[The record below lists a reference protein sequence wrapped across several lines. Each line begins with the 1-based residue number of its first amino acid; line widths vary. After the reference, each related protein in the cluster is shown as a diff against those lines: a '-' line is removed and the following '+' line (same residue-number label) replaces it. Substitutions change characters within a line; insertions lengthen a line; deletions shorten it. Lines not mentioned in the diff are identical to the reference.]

1 MTRNKMTGNNRYL
14 LAGVLTAVLAAANP
28 ATIFA
33 SVEVPVF
40 EVPAQETAGEARES
54 AIGNT
59 PGGSEAVAVE
69 GSGQAMA
76 ENVTDGSS
84 VSEAGNEG
92 SGGSSP
98 VIGAG
103 NGSNSNSNSTGAGS
117 PVVGAGDT
125 GSGSDSSETSSPV
138 VGAGSSVSGGG
149 SPVVG
154 AGSNAS
160 GGGSPVIGAGMAAG
174 GGSGGPGMMGQNQG
188 QELSDLGGNGGIPG
202 RIDYFS
208 EPVSNPTVAV
218 VEKYSYENMV
228 SDLEKLKSR
237 YGGHLQVNVIGTS
250 LDGRD
255 LYEAVL
261 GNPNAEKHILIHAG
275 IHAREYMTPL
285 LVMKQLEYGL
295 EFYDR
300 GSYGGQPLSGI
311 LQQVAVH
318 FVPMVNPDGI
328 ALSQFGL
335 DSIRSE
341 QLRQGVQ
348 QCYASD
354 LALGRTSAAMDRY
367 LMYWKA
373 NGRGVDL
380 NQNFPADWELIAG
393 CPNPSYASYKGT
405 SPLSEP
411 ETQALANL
419 VNSRK
424 WSATVSYHSMGNI
437 IYWDYPGNRV
447 QQTSGELT
455 SLIEVSTGYRAAGSS
470 GQGGFKDWTQIKDD
484 PIPGV
489 TIETGSVACPLP
501 LSQYE
506 DIWNR
511 NKMVWALVARYAM
524 EH

>member
-1 MTRNKMTGNNRYL
+1 MAGNTKYL
-14 LAGVLTAVLAAANP
+14 LASVLFAVMAAASPVDVYASIEIP
-28 ATIFA
+28 A
-33 SVEVPVF
+33 F
-40 EVPAQETAGEARES
+40 EAPAQKETGEPGQ
-54 AIGNT
+54 AITDYMPGGNT
-59 PGGSEAVAVE
+59 TAAAGDSNQAAQAVVE
-69 GSGQAMA
+69 DQH
-76 ENVTDGSS
+76 NV
-84 VSEAGNEG
+84 
-92 SGGSSP
+92 
-98 VIGAG
+98 
-103 NGSNSNSNSTGAGS
+103 STGGS
-117 PVVGAGDT
+117 PVVGAGSSAAE
-125 GSGSDSSETSSPV
+125 GSSPVVGAGSSAAEGSSPV
-138 VGAGSSVSGGG
+138 VGAGSSVAEGS

-154 AGSNAS
+154 AGSSTA
-160 GGGSPVIGAGMAAG
+160 GGGSPVIGAGTG
-174 GGSGGPGMMGQNQG
+174 SGSFSGGPGMVGPSQG
-188 QELSDLGGNGGIPG
+188 MPEPDNVVPG

-208 EPVSNPTVAV
+208 EPVSNPTVSV
-218 VEKYSYENMV
+218 VEKYSYESMV

-237 YGGHLQVNVIGTS
+237 YGSHLQVNVIGTS
-250 LDGRD
+250 HDGRNI
-255 LYEAVL
+255 YEAIL
-261 GNPNAEKHILIHAG
+261 GNPNAGKHVLIHAG

-300 GSYGGQPLSGI
+300 GSYDGQPLSGI

-328 ALSQFGL
+328 SLSQFGL
-335 DSIRSE
+335 EAIRSE
-341 QLRQGVQ
+341 QLRQEIQ

-354 LALGRTSAAMDRY
+354 VALGRTSAAFDRY

-380 NQNFPADWELIAG
+380 NQNFPAGWELIVG
-393 CPNPSYASYKGT
+393 TPSPSYASYKGT
-405 SPLSEP
+405 GTLSEP

-437 IYWDYPGNRV
+437 IYWDYEGNRV
-447 QQTSGELT
+447 QQASGEIT
-455 SLIEVSTGYRAAGSS
+455 SLIEISTGYRAAGSS
-470 GQGGFKDWTQIKDD
+470 GRGGFKDWTQIKED

-501 LSQYE
+501 LSEYA

-524 EH
+524 DH

>member
-1 MTRNKMTGNNRYL
+1 MLTGAL
-14 LAGVLTAVLAAANP
+14 VAVMAAASSGSVYATMEIP
-28 ATIFA
+28 A
-33 SVEVPVF
+33 F
-40 EVPAQETAGEARES
+40 EAPAQEGAETLGQEDSGQPADS
-54 AIGNT
+54 V
-59 PGGSEAVAVE
+59 PGG
-69 GSGQAMA
+69 
-76 ENVTDGSS
+76 
-84 VSEAGNEG
+84 
-92 SGGSSP
+92 SP

-103 NGSNSNSNSTGAGS
+103 SSGGGAGEGSSVVGAESSSAVESGSPVIGAGSNSSTGDGS
-117 PVVGAGDT
+117 PVI
-125 GSGSDSSETSSPV
+125 
-138 VGAGSSVSGGG
+138 GAGSSST
-149 SPVVG
+149 
-154 AGSNAS
+154 
-160 GGGSPVIGAGMAAG
+160 GGGSPVIGAGSSSTG
-174 GGSGGPGMMGQNQG
+174 GGSPVIGAGSSSTGGGSPVIGAGSGNTGGGSEMISSGQGLPDTGGAVPGG
-188 QELSDLGGNGGIPG
+188 
-202 RIDYFS
+202 IDYFS
-208 EPVSNPTVAV
+208 EPVANPVVAV
-218 VEKYSYENMV
+218 AEKYSYENMV

-237 YGGHLQVNVIGTS
+237 YGGHIQVNVIGTS
-250 LDGRD
+250 HDGRN

-261 GNPNAEKHILIHAG
+261 GNPNAEKHVLIHAG

-318 FVPMVNPDGI
+318 FIPMVNPDGI

-335 DSIRSE
+335 DAIRSE
-341 QLRQGVQ
+341 QLRQEIQ

-354 LALGRTSAAMDRY
+354 VALGRTSAAFDRY

-373 NGRGVDL
+373 NAKGVDL
-380 NQNFPADWELIAG
+380 NQNFPAGWEVIVGSPA
-393 CPNPSYASYKGT
+393 PSYSSYKGT

-419 VNSRK
+419 VNGRR

-437 IYWDYPGNRV
+437 IYWDYEGNRV
-447 QQTSGELT
+447 QQASGEIT
-455 SLIEVSTGYRAAGSS
+455 SLLELSTGYRAAGSS
-470 GQGGFKDWTQIKDD
+470 GHGGFKDWTQIKED

-501 LSQYE
+501 LSEYE

>member
-1 MTRNKMTGNNRYL
+1 MRKKKNYL
-14 LAGVLTAVLAAANP
+14 LAGVMTAVLTAANSITVMAAA
-28 ATIFA
+28 
-33 SVEVPVF
+33 
-40 EVPAQETAGEARES
+40 EVPAFEIPASS
-54 AIGNT
+54 A
-59 PGGSEAVAVE
+59 E
-69 GSGQAMA
+69 SGQAAGIAGAVQAVEAGSNPSA
-76 ENVTDGSS
+76 EDSSSESGAAEGSS
-84 VSEAGNEG
+84 SVAGAG
-92 SGGSSP
+92 SGAAAESSSPVVAAGSGAAAESSSPVVGAGSGTPAGGSSP

-103 NGSNSNSNSTGAGS
+103 MA
-117 PVVGAGDT
+117 A
-125 GSGSDSSETSSPV
+125 
-138 VGAGSSVSGGG
+138 
-149 SPVVG
+149 
-154 AGSNAS
+154 NAS
-160 GGGSPVIGAGMAAG
+160 GGI
-174 GGSGGPGMMGQNQG
+174 GPGIAGSQKVPGG
-188 QELSDLGGNGGIPG
+188 QELTGLENVVPG

-208 EPVSNPTVAV
+208 EPVNNPTVAV
-218 VEKYSYENMV
+218 AEKYSYESMV

-237 YGGHLQVNVIGTS
+237 YGSRLQVNVIGTS
-250 LDGRD
+250 LDGRN

-261 GNPNAEKHILIHAG
+261 GNPNAGKHILIHAG

-300 GSYGGQPLSGI
+300 GSFDGQPLSTI

-335 DSIRSE
+335 EAIRSE
-341 QLRQGVQ
+341 ELRQGIL

-354 LALGRTSAAMDRY
+354 TALGRTSAALDRY
-367 LMYWKA
+367 LIYWKA

-380 NQNFPADWELIAG
+380 NQNFPANWERLSSELG
-393 CPNPSYASYKGT
+393 PSYANCRGT
-405 SPLSEP
+405 EPLSEP

-437 IYWDYPGNRV
+437 IYWDYEGNRV
-447 QQTSGELT
+447 RQASGELT
-455 SLIEVSTGYRAAGSS
+455 ALIEASTGYRASGSS
-470 GQGGFKDWTQIKDD
+470 GHGGFKDWTQIKED

-501 LSQYE
+501 ISE
-506 DIWNR
+506 FIDIWNR